1 MFSYYQTILVFFPT
15 LGALFLIISQSI
27 QIHRIIAIIVSV
39 ITFFL
44 SLTLLT
50 YSNIHYGELFALLTT
65 LTIPSALLA
74 GWESVRKNSIIYYAS
89 ILVLESCLLGVFL
102 SSDVITFYVTFEAAL
117 IPLFLLIGLF
127 GGSNSQ
133 RASYLLFLYTLL
145 GSLFILIGLLI
156 LIFAS
161 GSIYFTAIKFAVNGS
176 YNTAWLFIFFALAVK
191 TPLVPLHIWLPRAH
205 AEAPVGGSIILA
217 GLVLKLATFGY
228 LRLLLEILPQSS
240 SYFTPLVQTIAI
252 ISIIYA
258 SLAALR
264 QVDTKAL
271 VAVSSVA
278 HISIVVLGL
287 FSNSLIGL
295 TGAIV
300 LSLAHGFIS
309 PALFFLIG
317 GVLYD
322 RFHVRIIRYYRGLL
336 NSIPLFTLFFFFAS
350 IGNIG
355 VPFSMNFVGEFL
367 SIIGAFERS
376 PVVGSFAAFSVVL
389 AAAYGLWLYARVSIG
404 RFSPYLLHASDL
416 NRREFN
422 VLIPWISLTLIWG
435 LFPAPVLQLLHS
447 SLSSLLY

>member
-1 MFSYYQTILVFFPT
+1 MFSFYQTILVFFPAF
-15 LGALFLIISQSI
+15 GALFLIINLRLM
-27 QIHRIIAIIVSV
+27 HRMTAIIVSV

-50 YSNIHYGELFALLTT
+50 YNSIHYGDLFVLLTT
-65 LTIPSALLA
+65 ITMPSALLA
-74 GWESVRKNSIIYYAS
+74 GWNSVQKNSLVYYTS
-89 ILVLESCLLGVFL
+89 ILFLESCLLSVFI
-102 SSDVITFYVTFEAAL
+102 SSDVITFYVSFEAAL
-117 IPLFLLIGLF
+117 IPLFILIGLF
-127 GGSNSQ
+127 GGNNSQ

-156 LIFAS
+156 LILTS
-161 GSIYFTAIKFAVNGS
+161 GSIYFTVIKFAVNGS
-176 YNTAWLFIFFALAVK
+176 YNIAWLLIFFALAVK
-191 TPLVPLHIWLPRAH
+191 TPLVPLHMWLPRAH
-205 AEAPVGGSIILA
+205 AEAPVGGSIVLA

-228 LRLLLEILPQSS
+228 LRLLLDILPQSS
-240 SYFTPLVQTIAI
+240 SHFTPLVQTIAI

-295 TGAIV
+295 SGAIV
-300 LSLAHGFIS
+300 LSFAHGFIS

-336 NSIPLFTLFFFFAS
+336 NTMPLFTLFFFFAT

-355 VPFSMNFVGEFL
+355 VPLSMNFVGEFL
-367 SIIGAFERS
+367 SILGAFERS
-376 PVVGSFAAFSVVL
+376 AVIGSFAAFSVVL
-389 AAAYGLWLYARVSIG
+389 AAAYGLWLYARLSIG
-404 RFSPYLLHASDL
+404 RYSPYLLHASDL
-416 NRREFN
+416 NRREFH
-422 VLIPWISLTLIWG
+422 VLTPWIFLTLFWG
-435 LFPAPVLQLLHS
+435 LFPSPVLQLIHF

>member
-1 MFSYYQTILVFFPT
+1 MT
-15 LGALFLIISQSI
+15 
-27 QIHRIIAIIVSV
+27 AIIVSV

-50 YSNIHYGELFALLTT
+50 YNSIHYGDLFVLLTT
-65 LTIPSALLA
+65 ITMPSALLA
-74 GWESVRKNSIIYYAS
+74 GWNSVQKNSLVYYTS
-89 ILVLESCLLGVFL
+89 ILFLESCLLSVFI
-102 SSDVITFYVTFEAAL
+102 SSDVITFYVSFEAAL
-117 IPLFLLIGLF
+117 IPLFILIGLF
-127 GGSNSQ
+127 GGNNSQ

-156 LIFAS
+156 LILTS
-161 GSIYFTAIKFAVNGS
+161 GSIYFTVIKFAVNGS
-176 YNTAWLFIFFALAVK
+176 YNIAWLLIFFALAVK
-191 TPLVPLHIWLPRAH
+191 TPLVPLHMWLPRAH
-205 AEAPVGGSIILA
+205 AEAPVGGSIVLA

-228 LRLLLEILPQSS
+228 LRLLLDILPQSS
-240 SYFTPLVQTIAI
+240 SHFTPLVQTIAI

-295 TGAIV
+295 SGAIV
-300 LSLAHGFIS
+300 LSFAHGFIS

-336 NSIPLFTLFFFFAS
+336 NTMPLFTLFFFFAT

-355 VPFSMNFVGEFL
+355 VPLSMNFVGEFL
-367 SIIGAFERS
+367 SILGAFERS
-376 PVVGSFAAFSVVL
+376 AVIGSFAAFSVVL
-389 AAAYGLWLYARVSIG
+389 AAAYGLWLYARLSIG
-404 RFSPYLLHASDL
+404 RYSPYLLHASDL
-416 NRREFN
+416 NRREFH
-422 VLIPWISLTLIWG
+422 VLTPWIFLTLFWG
-435 LFPAPVLQLLHS
+435 LFPSPVLQLIHF